1 MLIVDIV
8 EGVSLLVWRIQTKRR
23 KPRLP
28 LNGSSK
34 GSISTSKQ
42 TARASTTPSKWVWK
56 IGRVLEHLSVCL
68 GANAVLDP
76 FCPKDR
82 KYNFFEFWCPGYTKT
97 QISRQNHARQNQM
110 RKLLVISL
118 SGKFWRCLVQS
129 GQLPSSFLQ
138 TFVPGSQTEPATFSS
153 GSVWHDFVW
162 LSGLGVAS
170 P

>member
-34 GSISTSKQ
+34 GSISTWKQ

-76 FCPKDR
+76 FCPKDP
-82 KYNFFEFWCPGYTKT
+82 KFNFLEFWCPGYTKAQT
-97 QISRQNHARQNQM
+97 SRQNHAIQSQM
-110 RKLLVISL
+110 RKLLVPSV
-118 SGKFWRCLVQS
+118 SGFLNQKFEGKLKEV
-129 GQLPSSFLQ
+129 GQIEPETIPDSVSFCKPSEIL
-138 TFVPGSQTEPATFSS
+138 
-153 GSVWHDFVW
+153 GSVTKTSKTTFNND
-162 LSGLGVAS
+162 
-170 P
+170 